1 MKILGL
7 LLGIGILLSGGKAEV
22 KQQQVNNSEFK
33 IRFEEVQPNKNE
45 TTLEKHYKIYKENK
59 ENNKPSKAEFE
70 KTFEE
75 IQGNLLKNN

>member
-1 MKILGL
+1 MKVLGL

-45 TTLEKHYKIYKENK
+45 TTLEKHYNIYKQNK

-70 KTFEE
+70 ETFEE

>member
-22 KQQQVNNSEFK
+22 KQQQINDSEFK
-33 IRFEEVQPNKNE
+33 IRFEEVQPSKNE
-45 TTLEKHYKIYKENK
+45 TTLEKHYKIYKQNK